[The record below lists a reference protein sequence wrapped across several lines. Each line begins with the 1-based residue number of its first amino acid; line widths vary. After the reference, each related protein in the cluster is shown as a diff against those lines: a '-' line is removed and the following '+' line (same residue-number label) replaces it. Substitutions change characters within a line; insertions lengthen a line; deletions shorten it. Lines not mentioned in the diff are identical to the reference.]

1 MPLINAFRMNGLGN
15 NFTIVDRRKDLINIS
30 KEAIVKLGN
39 LVSFHRD
46 ISFDQII
53 FIEKEINKVFPIT
66 IFNSDGCEVSACGNG
81 SRCVA
86 YFLSKDLNT
95 KTIKLKTSNRHL
107 NATIIGDFD
116 VLLEMGKPIF
126 DWDKIPLIKK
136 IDHDNIT
143 LNIDDKI
150 FADGFCL
157 NVGNPHIIF
166 FVKDCFEYDLKILGP
181 KIENYELFPEKIN
194 VTFAQVN
201 DKNNITVNVWERG
214 AGLTK
219 ACGTAACA
227 TAVAS
232 SIKKLDYNNIT
243 LNIDNKISTNGFCLN
258 VGNPHIVFFVKDCF
272 EYDLKILG
280 PKIENHKLFP
290 EKINVTFAQIN
301 DKNNITVNVWE
312 RGAGLTKACG
322 TAACATAVASLM
334 KKLTEN
340 DINIKFKKGN
350 LNIKINEDL
359 NIFMTGPVSDIK
371 HTKLEI

>member
-1 MPLINAFRMNGLGN
+1 MAVINAFRMNGLGN
-15 NFTIVDRRKDLINIS
+15 NFIIVDRRKNLINITQ
-30 KEAIVKLGN
+30 KKIIDLGN
-39 LVSFHRD
+39 RVSFHRN
-46 ISFDQII
+46 IGFDQII
-53 FIEKEINKVFPIT
+53 FIEKEINKAFPIT
-66 IFNSDGCEVSACGNG
+66 IFNSDGSEISACGNG

-95 KTIKLKTSNRHL
+95 KKIKLKTSNRFL
-107 NATIIGDFD
+107 DAKIVGDSD
-116 VLLEMGKPIF
+116 VQLAMGKPVF

-166 FVKDCFEYDLKILGP
+166 FVKDCFEHDLKILGP
-181 KIENYELFPEKIN
+181 KIESHKLFPEKIN

-232 SIKKLDYNNIT
+232 SIKKLTD
-243 LNIDNKISTNGFCLN
+243 
-258 VGNPHIVFFVKDCF
+258 
-272 EYDLKILG
+272 
-280 PKIENHKLFP
+280 
-290 EKINVTFAQIN
+290 
-301 DKNNITVNVWE
+301 
-312 RGAGLTKACG
+312 
-322 TAACATAVASLM
+322 
-334 KKLTEN
+334 N
-340 DINIKFKKGN
+340 DIDIKFKEGS
-350 LNIKINEDL
+350 LNIKIDESL
-359 NIFMTGPVSDIK
+359 NITMKGPVSDIK
-371 HTKLEI
+371 YTKLEI